1 MHHGPPN
8 SLSLT
13 FTFCDRVDCAAER
26 LYPNYRY
33 LRPMLLSVTM
43 QSSQI
48 VSRVAEED
56 QKILTDPE
64 TTISK
69 SKSLISISSGAF
81 EFAKQFFLKYGT
93 VDVSPISMGALM
105 MCRTTHG
112 LHTIRK
118 T

>member
-1 MHHGPPN
+1 
-8 SLSLT
+8 
-13 FTFCDRVDCAAER
+13 
-26 LYPNYRY
+26 
-33 LRPMLLSVTM
+33 MLLSVTM

-64 TTISK
+64 TTK

-81 EFAKQFFLKYGT
+81 EFAKQLFLKYGT